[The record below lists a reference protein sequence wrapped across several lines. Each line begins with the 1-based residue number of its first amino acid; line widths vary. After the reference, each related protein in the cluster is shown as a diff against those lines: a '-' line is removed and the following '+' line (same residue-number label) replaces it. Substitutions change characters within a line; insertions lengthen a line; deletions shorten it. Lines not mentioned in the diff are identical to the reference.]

1 MTAEEVLKYIQ
12 LVSRKSFIICHSG
25 NDWKPEYEIEM
36 KQIDQELALLRPL
49 VDAEHTK
56 RKEFERCSQQQK
68 PMLAI

>member
-12 LVSRKSFIICHSG
+12 LVSRKSIIICHSG

-68 PMLAI
+68 QY

>member
-36 KQIDQELALLRPL
+36 KQIDQELALLSPL

-68 PMLAI
+68 QY

>member
-12 LVSRKSFIICHSG
+12 LVSRKSFIICHGG

-68 PMLAI
+68 QY

>member
-12 LVSRKSFIICHSG
+12 LASRKAFIIYHSG

-68 PMLAI
+68 QY

>member
-12 LVSRKSFIICHSG
+12 LISRKAFIICHSG

-36 KQIDQELALLRPL
+36 KQINQELALLRPL

-56 RKEFERCSQQQK
+56 RKELERCSQQQK
-68 PMLAI
+68 QY

>member
-25 NDWKPEYEIEM
+25 NDWKTEYEIEM

-49 VDAEHTK
+49 VDAEHAK

-68 PMLAI
+68 QY

>member
-12 LVSRKSFIICHSG
+12 LVIRKSFIICHSG

-49 VDAEHTK
+49 VDAEHAK

-68 PMLAI
+68 QY